1 MTTIHAGNPRARDWR
16 DWENRAFWGRLDTER
31 NVGLA
36 ERWISGAAGVALI
49 AFALGRQ
56 RLRLVLV
63 PAGLE
68 LLRRAVTGRCE
79 LKRALVGL
87 AAKEERWGG
96 PVAGLEGGAGRKIEQ
111 TVTIQRPQREL
122 FHFWRRFDN
131 LPRFMD
137 NLESVTVLDDRRSH
151 WVAKGPLG
159 TRVAWDAEIHNEI
172 EDELIAWRSLPAA
185 DVDQA
190 GSVHFSPAPDGG
202 TEVRVVMRYA
212 TPAGRLGE
220 AVAHVL
226 GDDPERQ
233 VADDLRRFKQVMDAG
248 VVGAGT
254 TSAAS
259 L

>member
-1 MTTIHAGNPRARDWR
+1 MTTIHADDPRAR

-63 PAGLE
+63 PVGLG
-68 LLRRAVTGRCE
+68 LVQRALTGRCE
-79 LKRALVGL
+79 FKRALAGI
-87 AAKEERWGG
+87 AARDERRGG

-111 TVTIQRPQREL
+111 TVTIQRSPSEL
-122 FHFWRRFDN
+122 YHFWRQFDN

-137 NLESVTVLDDRRSH
+137 NLESVTVLDDLRSH

-172 EDELIAWRSLPAA
+172 EDELIAWRSLPGA

-190 GSVHFSPAPDGG
+190 GSVHFTPTPDGAA
-202 TEVRVVMRYA
+202 EVRVVIRYA
-212 TPAGRLGE
+212 APGGRLGE
-220 AVAHVL
+220 AVAHVV

-233 VADDLRRFKQVMDAG
+233 VADDLRRFKQVMEAG
-248 VVGAGT
+248 AVGA
-254 TSAAS
+254 AATAGS